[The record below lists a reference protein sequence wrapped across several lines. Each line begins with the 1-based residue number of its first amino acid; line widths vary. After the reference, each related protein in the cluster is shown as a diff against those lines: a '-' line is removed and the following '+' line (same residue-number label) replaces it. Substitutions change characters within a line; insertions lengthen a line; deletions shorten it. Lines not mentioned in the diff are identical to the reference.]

1 MKLDDLDKDIRE
13 YLEQH
18 HAAAMVT
25 LHPDGR
31 PHVVRVGVALVDGK
45 LWSSG
50 IPSRVRTG
58 HVRRDPRATLFVFD
72 PANPWTW
79 VTLEADVTILD
90 GPDVPEQS
98 RQLFQVMQ
106 EGMPKPPSAGTL
118 YWNGKEETFDDF
130 RRIMAEEQRLIYE
143 FEVVKVYSGLTMP
156 SA

>member
-1 MKLDDLDKDIRE
+1 MEIKELDEDVRE
-13 YLEQH
+13 YLERN

-31 PHVVRVGVALVDGK
+31 PHAVRVGVAVVDGR

-58 HVRRDPRATLFVFD
+58 HLRRDPRATLFVFD
-72 PANPWTW
+72 PATPWTW
-79 VTLEADVTILD
+79 VTLEADVTILE

-106 EGMPKPPSAGTL
+106 QGMPKPPAPGTL
-118 YWNGKEETFDDF
+118 YWNGKPETFDDF
-130 RRIMAEEQRLIYE
+130 RRIMASEQRLIYE
-143 FEVVKVYSGLTMP
+143 FEIVKAYSQLSMP
-156 SA
+156 SS